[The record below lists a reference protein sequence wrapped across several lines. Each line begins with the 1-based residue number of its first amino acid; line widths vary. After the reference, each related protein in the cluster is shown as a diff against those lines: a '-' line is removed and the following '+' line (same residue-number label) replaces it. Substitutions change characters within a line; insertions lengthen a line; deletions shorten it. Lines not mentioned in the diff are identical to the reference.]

1 MRAGVLHGGGLRL
14 MEALRLRVHDL
25 DFQRSQITVSHGKGC
40 EVCIARTLPRAMGE
54 CAYLTPWGGSIPMHR
69 WSGAGNGCFHNNIAG
84 KTPTPVSRGAITL
97 IPA

>member
-1 MRAGVLHGGGLRL
+1 MLYGGGLRL

-25 DFQRSQITVSHGKGC
+25 DFQRSQITVRHGKGC
-40 EVCIARTLPRAMGE
+40 EVCIARILPRAMGE
-54 CAYLTPWGGSIPMHR
+54 CAYPTPWGGSIPMHR